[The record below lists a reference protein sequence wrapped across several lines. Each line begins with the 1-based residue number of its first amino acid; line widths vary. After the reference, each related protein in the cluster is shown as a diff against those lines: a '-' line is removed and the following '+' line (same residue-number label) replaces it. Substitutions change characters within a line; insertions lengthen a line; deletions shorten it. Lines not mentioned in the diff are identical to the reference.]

1 MKRIYLLLSLNV
13 FGGFIIAQSPITLG
27 NTNMPGNGDTLRYTN
42 VQLSS
47 LGNYTQTGTNFS
59 WNFSTAVSTTEG
71 LREFKSAINTPYF
84 LFFLASGEYGE
95 KIADTLVG
103 GTGTLS
109 ITKYYDFYKK
119 QTSPVNAFVA
129 DGAGMTISNIPVPSY
144 YSDKDELYK
153 FPMTYPK
160 YDSTTFKFSTLSTTL
175 IPIKYTKAGYRV
187 TVVDGWGSITTPYGT
202 ENCLRLITT
211 EYSKDTTILTLP
223 IGNLPPIKIGVNNY
237 QRSYQ
242 WLTLNSKIPY
252 LEVTGNLIGGNFVS
266 TLARYRGY
274 DKTELTAT
282 GLFNESAHDK
292 TLMAYPNPVKNIL
305 KLSHVVTHDTEIKIY
320 SLDGKLVMT
329 MRPELSKGEVIID
342 VSGLVAGVYLL
353 KTNQASAQ
361 GYLKFIKE

>member
-27 NTNMPGNGDTLRYTN
+27 NSNMPGNGDTLRYTN
-42 VQLSS
+42 VQLNS
-47 LGNYTQTGTNFS
+47 LGNYTQTGTNFN
-59 WNFSTAVSTTEG
+59 WNFSTIVSTTEG

-223 IGNLPPIKIGVNNY
+223 IPNLPPIKIGVNNY

-252 LEVTGNLIGGNFVS
+252 MEITGNLVGGNFVG

-274 DKTELTAT
+274 NKLEVTAT
-282 GLFNESAHDK
+282 GLFNELTDMK
-292 TLMAYPNPVKNIL
+292 ELTAYPNPVKDKI
-305 KLSHVVTHDTEIKIY
+305 KLSCMGEYVQEIEIY
-320 SLDGKLVMT
+320 SLDGKQIMT
-329 MRPELSKGEVIID
+329 LEPIFSRGETVID

-353 KTNQASAQ
+353 KTGKDTNQRC
-361 GYLKFIKE
+361 LKFIKE

>member
-13 FGGFIIAQSPITLG
+13 FAGYIIAQSPITLG
-27 NTNMPGNGDTLRYTN
+27 NNNMPGNGDTLRYTN

-47 LGNYTQTGTNFS
+47 LGNYTQTGTNMN
-59 WNFSTAVSTTEG
+59 WNFNTAVSTTEG

-202 ENCLRLITT
+202 ESCLRLITT

-223 IGNLPPIKIGVNNY
+223 IPNLPPIKIGVNNY

-252 LEVTGNLIGGNFVS
+252 MEITGNLVGGNFVS

-274 DKTELTAT
+274 NKIEGTVT
-282 GLFNESAHDK
+282 GLFNELTGALELK
-292 TLMAYPNPVKNIL
+292 AYPNPVKDKI
-305 KLSHVVTHDTEIKIY
+305 KLSRSSKYDGEIEIY
-320 SLDGKLVMT
+320 SLDGKQVM
-329 MRPELSKGEVIID
+329 MLRPEFSERDMVID
-342 VSGLVAGVYLL
+342 VSGLAAGVYILM
-353 KTNQASAQ
+353 TNEESTKP
-361 GYLKFIKE
+361 YLKFIKE